1 MMKFSLILFL
11 TLLITNNLHAQSI
24 APYACNS
31 GGGFLSS
38 NASNLEWSLGESVSI
53 ASFVSS
59 EYVLNTGLLQPPKSI
74 VHAINEYGPNVFGN
88 QITIGPNPVTNLLN
102 IKGSFKELGTLSF
115 HLIDT
120 KSVIVLSQELGTMLN
135 YFEKN
140 ILMDQYASGVVY
152 LKVFFKPIGGIP
164 KTGLYKIIK
173 L

>member
-1 MMKFSLILFL
+1 MMKFYQMLALS
-11 TLLITNNLHAQSI
+11 LLIVSNLFAQSMILHAF
-24 APYACNS
+24 NN

-38 NASNLEWSLGESVSI
+38 NASNLEWSMGESVSI

-59 EYVLNTGLLQPPKSI
+59 EYALNTGVLQPQKSI
-74 VHAINEYGPNVFGN
+74 VHAINEYGPNVFGS
-88 QITIGPNPVTNLLN
+88 QITIGPNPATNLLI

-115 HLIDT
+115 QLIDA
-120 KSVIVLSQELGTMLN
+120 KSVIILAQEIGTMVN

-152 LKVFFKPIGGIP
+152 LKVFFKPIGGTP